1 MKKSRRDDD
10 GSAPDAA
17 RLLRDL
23 ADRERQLRDL
33 TEQSLGFLEELAES
47 RRLNAEREQLTA
59 RLAELER
66 TLGDARQ
73 RLRHAGG
80 TAPNAPAKGGKKRP
94 AIEVVFWGAAGR
106 EAAVAAAA
114 STKLPVTWVG
124 LPDAVPA
131 SATAKDVTIVTNRDA
146 RTPAQCWNLGMA
158 ATAADLVLM
167 VGPGMRLDAVPEL
180 PVDVPANTVFLC
192 PRIDRDGVAEV
203 GLEQADSLLRLRAR
217 PIATGE
223 SATVRVPWP
232 CADAFCVR
240 RAAFERIGTF
250 DEALLG
256 PAALLEYT
264 FRARRAN
271 FDVLG
276 APAVA
281 VTGAVCEGAAGEDD
295 ATARERLVLLAMH
308 RPDLLAPALAES
320 PFLWQMGAG
329 EAPGFV
335 AQLLGRLP
343 TADGLGDQRAMLE
356 RIVLGLVQHS
366 LPTSRAVAMIQSAR
380 AALLR
385 GFADAGTVA
394 GREEFLAALRRAEA
408 QGAADPATALDALL
422 HDIGHC
428 RGAAAGT
435 ARVLEQTRTEMR
447 ALDAQRHSQ
456 SDRAERAE
464 GARQQTQA
472 QLDQVQVWLREA
484 QQESRTAQ
492 EGRQQESRA
501 AQESRL
507 RESLAAAEQRAQL
520 QLKVMEQQRDAA
532 RAADLDAKVG
542 ELQRGNEQLGRQI
555 EEARAELVLSRAKYE
570 AAMQQ
575 HRELEREFLAT
586 DTDLR
591 ALREQVGQMARLLGV
606 VGGASPENLQE
617 RLHVVHEQAQQLAL
631 ALHATGASDA
641 EALLKRLDDL
651 GQRLAGTEH
660 VLRERERWIALLLH
674 EVGQRRLF
682 PRPLL
687 PHEQEFVDRAAA
699 GRTGH
704 AP

>member
-23 ADRERQLRDL
+23 AARERQLRDL

-94 AIEVVFWGAAGR
+94 AIEIVFWGAAGR

-131 SATAKDVTIVTNRDA
+131 SAAAKDVTIVTNREA

-158 ATAADLVLM
+158 ATTADLVLM
-167 VGPGMRLDAVPEL
+167 VGPDMRLDAVPEL
-180 PVDVPANTVFLC
+180 PADVPANTVFLC

-203 GLEQADSLLRLRAR
+203 GLEQADPLLRLRAR

-223 SATVRVPWP
+223 SATVLVPWP

-276 APAVA
+276 VPAVA
-281 VTGAVCEGAAGEDD
+281 VTGAVREGAAGEDD

-308 RPDLLAPALAES
+308 RPELLAPALAES
-320 PFLWQMGAG
+320 PVLWQMGAG

-385 GFADAGTVA
+385 GFVDAGTVA

-408 QGAADPATALDALL
+408 PGATDPATELDALL

-464 GARQQTQA
+464 GARQQTQT

-492 EGRQQESRA
+492 EGRLQESR
-501 AQESRL
+501 
-507 RESLAAAEQRAQL
+507 AAAEQRAQL
-520 QLKVMEQQRDAA
+520 QLKVAEQQRDAA
-532 RAADLDAKVG
+532 RAAELDAKVG
-542 ELQRGNEQLGRQI
+542 ELQRGNEQLGRQL

-575 HRELEREFLAT
+575 HRELEREFLGT

-641 EALLKRLDDL
+641 EALLQRLDDL

-699 GRTGH
+699 SRTGQ